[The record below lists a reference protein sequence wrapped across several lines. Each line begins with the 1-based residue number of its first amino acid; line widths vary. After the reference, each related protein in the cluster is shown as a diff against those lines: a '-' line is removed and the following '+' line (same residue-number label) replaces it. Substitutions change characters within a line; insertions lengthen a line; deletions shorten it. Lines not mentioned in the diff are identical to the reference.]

1 MNNWII
7 ILLMLLASAF
17 FSGMEIAFISA
28 NRLKVELDKNKGRI
42 GSKIIANFVSNPT
55 SFIAALL
62 LGNNIA
68 LVVYGIYISH
78 ELFAPIISFLPE
90 SLNNDFVILVLQTII
105 STIIILFTAEFLP
118 KVLFRINS
126 NQILRFFAMPVYFIY
141 ILLFPFTK
149 FFIGIS
155 TFILKKL
162 FKLNITKEQQVFSPI
177 DLDNYIKEFF
187 TKSPEHQEME
197 EEIQMFQNAIDF
209 RIVKLRE
216 CMIPRTEIDAIE
228 IRQGIDILQKQ
239 FVDTGRSKILVYE
252 NSIDNIVGYTHSFDL
267 FSSPK
272 SIKKILRQALI
283 VPETML
289 AQDLLQSFIHKH
301 KSMAVVVD
309 EFGGTS
315 GILTME
321 DVLEEILGEIY
332 DEHDLEEFV
341 EKQISENEYILS
353 GRVEIDY
360 INEKYELNIPESE
373 EYNTIAGFVIHH
385 YESIPEKDEI
395 IHVGEMRFHILE
407 VTETKIEK
415 IKLILSD

>member
-1 MNNWII
+1 
-7 ILLMLLASAF
+7 MLLASAF

-28 NRLKVELDKNKGRI
+28 NRLKIEIDKNRGRI
-42 GSKIIANFVSNPT
+42 SSKIIANFVTKPT

-68 LVVYGIYISH
+68 LVIYGIYISR
-78 ELFAPIISFLPE
+78 ELSGPIISILPE
-90 SLNNDFVILVLQTII
+90 TLNNDFVILSIKTII

-118 KVLFRINS
+118 KVLFKINS
-126 NQILRFFAMPVYFIY
+126 NQVLRFFAMPVYLIY
-141 ILLFPFTK
+141 IILFPITK

-155 TFILKKL
+155 TFILRKV
-162 FKLNITKEQQVFSPI
+162 FKLNISKEQHTFTPI
-177 DLDNYIKEFF
+177 DLDNYVKDFF
-187 TKSPEHQEME
+187 TKSAEHQEIDDD
-197 EEIQMFQNAIDF
+197 IQMFQNAIDF
-209 RIVKLRE
+209 RDVKLRE

-228 IRQGIDILQKQ
+228 IKQGINTLQKQ
-239 FVDTGRSKILVYE
+239 FVDTGRSKILVYQ

-272 SIKKILRQALI
+272 SIKTILRQALI

-289 AQDLLQSFIHKH
+289 AQDLLQSFIKKH

-332 DEHDLEEFV
+332 DEHDTEEFV
-341 EKQISENEYILS
+341 EKQISEKEYLLS

-360 INEKYELNIPESE
+360 INEKYDLNLPESE
-373 EYNTIAGFVIHH
+373 EYNTVAGLVIQH
-385 YESIPEKDEI
+385 YESIPEKDEVI
-395 IHVGEMRFHILE
+395 IVGDMKFHILQ

-415 IKLILSD
+415 IKLVLSD